1 MRHFLRHHFPT
12 LAEWPVQDWI
22 MALLSGMLFV
32 ACVMGAGFPEGQQF
46 VCEGKDCPKTP
57 LQLYEEL
64 GPGVY

>member
-1 MRHFLRHHFPT
+1 
-12 LAEWPVQDWI
+12 
-22 MALLSGMLFV
+22 
-32 ACVMGAGFPEGQQF
+32 MGAGFPEGQQF